1 MQCCKQRNI
10 YLITYGVISTFL
22 WLLTLIYTISGL
34 CKGKYDSELPP
45 THMIILRFSQSFA
58 ALDILNSLVGLVKS
72 RTFPT
77 LIQVSSRLHIVWI
90 VFYLSPLNSKQVT
103 TVYSYI
109 MIISWCISEL
119 IRYPY
124 YVVGQLSLILPSIR
138 MPLFLKW
145 LRYSGFAIL
154 YPIGIIGEVVICSH
168 FISDIYKNSS
178 SMDVPYKKLRHFP
191 SEMPNS
197 LNFEVNLAFVY
208 IFILLLYIP
217 GSIFMY
223 SYMIKQRK
231 KSLTNLWKVESE
243 QNLKAE

>member
-1 MQCCKQRNI
+1 M
-10 YLITYGVISTFL
+10 V
-22 WLLTLIYTISGL
+22 
-34 CKGKYDSELPP
+34 
-45 THMIILRFSQSFA
+45 ILRFSQSLAIF
-58 ALDILNSLVGLVKS
+58 DILNSLTGIVKS
-72 RTFPT
+72 QTFPT
-77 LIQVSSRLHIVWI
+77 LIQVLSRLHVVWI
-90 VFYLSPLNSKQVT
+90 VFYLSPIDSKQVT
-103 TVYSYI
+103 TVFSYI
-109 MIISWCISEL
+109 MIISWCLSEL

-124 YVVGQLSLILPSIR
+124 YVIAQLSTILPKIR

-145 LRYSGFAIL
+145 LRYSGFAVL
-154 YPIGIIGEVVICSH
+154 YPIGIVGEVVICSN
-168 FISDIYKNSS
+168 FISDIYKNSNS
-178 SMDVPYKKLRHFP
+178 VNILYKKLRHFP

-243 QNLKAE
+243 SNLKVE